1 MNFTLGTEIARRGG
15 LHEVGKGESF
25 VSHYWRVEHRAG
37 FRFVD
42 WSEGRLRGLARRVYR
57 ALLAKLPGHCGVR
70 PRKERRRYGL
80 AGCAAAQIADEATS

>member
-15 LHEVGKGESF
+15 LHEVGEGGELCFALLAS
-25 VSHYWRVEHRAG
+25 RGTAQG
-37 FRFVD
+37 FD
-42 WSEGRLRGLARRVYR
+42 SWIGGKDAR